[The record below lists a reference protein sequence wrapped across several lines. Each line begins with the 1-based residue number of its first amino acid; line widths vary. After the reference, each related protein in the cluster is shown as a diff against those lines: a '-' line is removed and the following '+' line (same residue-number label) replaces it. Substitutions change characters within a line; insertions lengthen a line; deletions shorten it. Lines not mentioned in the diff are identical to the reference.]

1 MPTYFTSAII
11 AASLLSIHI
20 PLSAQDGI
28 SWLHPAAPFDVR
40 SSAFM
45 QLHGGQRD
53 GSSFGLANVASVE
66 LLDGMRAEGALLLD
80 GRHANS
86 GNSLSMHSS
95 FGAGLRMQCL
105 SDELFSLPVHAGA
118 ASVLTRQ
125 SDVDG
130 ARRITLIYAGV
141 RPSFRLL
148 EGFDLVGTAG
158 VLWVPRSDATH
169 VSASI
174 GIRAASVF
182 TFSFDLASFSDSSHR
197 GNFPSP
203 LLR

>member
-1 MPTYFTSAII
+1 MPTHFTHAII
-11 AASLLSIHI
+11 AASLLSVHI
-20 PLSAQDGI
+20 PLIAQDGI
-28 SWLHPAAPFDVR
+28 SWLHPAAPFDLR

-45 QLHGGQRD
+45 QLHAGEHHGG
-53 GSSFGLANVASVE
+53 SFGLANVASVE
-66 LLDGMRAEGALLLD
+66 LFDGMRAEGALLLD

-86 GNSLSMHSS
+86 GRSLSMHST
-95 FGAGLRMQCL
+95 FGAGLRYQHL

-125 SDVDG
+125 SGVDG

-148 EGFDLVGTAG
+148 DGFELVGSAG
-158 VLWVPRSDATH
+158 LLWIPHSDATQ

-182 TFSFDLASFSDSSHR
+182 TFSFDLSSLMDKPGR
-197 GNFPSP
+197 EPLPSQ